1 MSTVFLSMTRFWKA
15 ELLCLKIDYQM
26 PDSPQRDPRAQ
37 ASVWAPFG
45 WAAILTLIL
54 AGGIFSTK
62 NLHSLSSHIGEFIVG
77 ILLLPVALV
86 FVLLG
91 KVAGNFLV
99 WLSGVPD
106 WLLFTLITAD
116 AYLYCLIAMMLLW
129 IMIRLA
135 KRRRRAKKVA

>member
-1 MSTVFLSMTRFWKA
+1 
-15 ELLCLKIDYQM
+15 M
-26 PDSPQRDPRAQ
+26 PDSPRLQPRARP
-37 ASVWAPFG
+37 SICAPFG

-54 AGGIFSTK
+54 VGVIFSGK
-62 NLHSLSSHIGEFIVG
+62 NLHSLSSHVGEFIVG

-106 WLLFTLITAD
+106 WLLFTLMTAD
-116 AYLYCLIAMMLLW
+116 AYLYSLILMMLIW

-135 KRRRRAKKVA
+135 KRRRRAKRAA